1 MKSVVGRAR
10 AHATHAW
17 SRWVPNA
24 LERLALTDP
33 WSSSLLLLAYAAL
46 AIPTLWRLGRW
57 VWPADEQGHGPLVLL
72 VSAVLLIRRWPEVQK
87 LKISPSAV
95 DRRVAWLL
103 FTTALLVYAL
113 GRSQAI
119 LLGEVGA
126 LIVLLVSLILLHR
139 GHRALRIL
147 AFPLAFLMFM
157 VPLPEA
163 LVAAVTAPMKSAVST
178 VAAYLLQQAGQPV
191 ARSGVMLTAG
201 PYQLLVADACAGLT
215 TLFTLEALGLLYL
228 HIRGHAQWWR
238 NALMA
243 VLVVPI
249 AFAANVLRVI
259 TLVMVTLWWG
269 DAAGQGFA
277 HDLAGLTLFVVALV
291 LLVAMDSV
299 LGAGLVAWRA
309 AKFRLASPQR
319 SAGRVQK
326 TDRTGASK
334 PTGGRERT

>member
-1 MKSVVGRAR
+1 MKPV
-10 AHATHAW
+10 TI
-17 SRWVPNA
+17 
-24 LERLALTDP
+24 P
-33 WSSSLLLLAYAAL
+33 WSSSMLLLAYGAL
-46 AIPTLWRLGRW
+46 AAPTLWRLGQW

-72 VSAVLLIRRWPEVQK
+72 VSVILMVRRWPEVQR
-87 LKISPSAV
+87 LSLGPSVLDRQLAWTLFAV
-95 DRRVAWLL
+95 
-103 FTTALLVYAL
+103 ALLVYAI

-126 LIVLLVSLILLHR
+126 LVMLLVSLVLLHR
-139 GHRALRIL
+139 GYQAVRLL
-147 AFPLAFLMFM
+147 AFPLAFLVFM

-178 VAAYLLQQAGQPV
+178 VAAFLLQQAGQPV

-228 HIRGHAQWWR
+228 HLRGHAQWWR
-238 NALMA
+238 NAFMA
-243 VLVVPI
+243 VMVVPI

-277 HDLAGLTLFVVALV
+277 HDLAGLTLFVAALL
-291 LLVAMDSV
+291 LLVAMDSL
-299 LGAGLVAWRA
+299 LGVAILAWRA
-309 AKFRLASPQR
+309 AQLRFPRPA
-319 SAGRVQK
+319 
-326 TDRTGASK
+326 
-334 PTGGRERT
+334 